1 MKLNLR
7 LIWFLPAA
15 IFTLLA
21 SIFIFVD
28 FNNKMQE
35 IIYRHGTILLIG
47 ISAAVFLIA
56 PLKIYSSKIESCKY
70 YFLNIAPRRKFFS
83 LLLMFIAIYPIYRFG
98 GIEDSAIFSKD
109 RFQQYGVI
117 NIFEE
122 YKARKFSSDISD
134 FRNYYSKTKIFN
146 IPLDLIEFIRQNIP
160 PNNLFAYN
168 RDEKKIIFIPVFA
181 NQNIAVTPNFIS
193 IKGLDD
199 GYLNAFRGKE
209 QIIFN
214 DKESNKEKLTFIYRF
229 KFDYVMLDPAFYH
242 LGNIFNN
249 YACFQ
254 KIYDK
259 EKYSIYK
266 IDKELLGRILKKAS

>member
-1 MKLNLR
+1 M
-7 LIWFLPAA
+7 
-15 IFTLLA
+15 
-21 SIFIFVD
+21 
-28 FNNKMQE
+28 
-35 IIYRHGTILLIG
+35 
-47 ISAAVFLIA
+47 
-56 PLKIYSSKIESCKY
+56 
-70 YFLNIAPRRKFFS
+70 
-83 LLLMFIAIYPIYRFG
+83 
-98 GIEDSAIFSKD
+98 
-109 RFQQYGVI
+109 
-117 NIFEE
+117 
-122 YKARKFSSDISD
+122 
-134 FRNYYSKTKIFN
+134 
-146 IPLDLIEFIRQNIP
+146 
-160 PNNLFAYN
+160 
-168 RDEKKIIFIPVFA
+168 
-181 NQNIAVTPNFIS
+181 
-193 IKGLDD
+193 DD